1 MAEAG
6 THIFRVA
13 LRDRPSVHRDIEI
26 DSGQSLAKLAEAIVR
41 ALDFEFDHAFGF
53 YPDTNGRAVMRGRPA
68 YELFADMGEAAGTQ
82 SVRKTRIG
90 EAFREVGQAMTF
102 LFDYGDEW
110 LFRVELTAMG
120 RKVVKGRYAKVLAKA
135 GRSPVQYPDPDDDE
149 EEEGDDDA

>member
-13 LRDRPSVHRDIEI
+13 LRDRSSVHRDLEI
-26 DSGQSLAKLAEAIVR
+26 DSAKSLAELAEAIVG
-41 ALDFEFDHAFGF
+41 AFGFEFDHAFGF
-53 YPDTNGRAVMRGRPA
+53 YAETEGRAVMRGRPA
-68 YELFADMGEAAGTQ
+68 YELFADMGEATGTL

-90 EAFREVGQAMTF
+90 DAFREVGQAMVF

-120 RKVVKGRYAKVLAKA
+120 RKVAKGRYPKVLAKA
-135 GRSPVQYPDPDDDE
+135 GPSPVQYPDPDDDE
-149 EEEGDDDA
+149 EEDDDDA